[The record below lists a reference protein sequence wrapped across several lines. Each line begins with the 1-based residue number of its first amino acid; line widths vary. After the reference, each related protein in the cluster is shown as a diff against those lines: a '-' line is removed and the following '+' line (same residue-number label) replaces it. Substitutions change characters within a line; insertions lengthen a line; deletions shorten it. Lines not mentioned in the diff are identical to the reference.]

1 MRKTFYSFLLCLI
14 IGVTAQAQTVKNV
27 QARADGNSVIIS
39 YDLIGSADGQVF
51 KVDIKSS
58 HDNFVSPLKEVTGD
72 VGEKQSAGIAKTV
85 IWNAKDEIG
94 KFLGTISFEV
104 IAEITFTPLQFL
116 SPTAATGYKIGK
128 PANVSWEG
136 GNQGIDMRMSLLR
149 NNQELLDLGS
159 VGNQG
164 NYSWNVPKTVDKGE
178 NYQLKVFDP
187 SKPNDAAMS
196 AEFKLKKTSILV
208 YIIPA
213 AVAVGVGV
221 ALLVSGGGGDEDC
234 TDVCNPNCSNY
245 NPSSASCLDPLAAPP
260 APPGG

>member
-1 MRKTFYSFLLCLI
+1 MRKTFHIFLLSLI

-58 HDNFVSPLKEVTGD
+58 HDNFVSPLKEITGD
-72 VGEKQSAGIAKTV
+72 FGENQSAGIAKTV

-116 SPTAATGYKIGK
+116 SPTAATGFKIGK
-128 PANVSWEG
+128 PAKVSWEG
-136 GNQGIDMRMSLLR
+136 GNQGVDMRMSLLR
-149 NNQELLDLGS
+149 NNQQLLDIGS

-164 NYSWNVPKTVDKGE
+164 NYSWNVPKSVDKGE
-178 NYQLKVFDP
+178 NYQLKLFDP

-213 AVAVGVGV
+213 AVVVGVGV
-221 ALLVSGGGGDEDC
+221 ALLLGGDDDC
-234 TDVCNPNCSNY
+234 SDECNPSCSNY
-245 NPSSASCLDPLAAPP
+245 NPSSPACSSADPLAAPP